1 MNITNRWGL
10 SQVKLRNHISVSDNL
25 QHLVSFMLV
34 QIVFPLDLY
43 LEEKGFTNQ
52 IVDSSRQ
59 KIRFLNLL
67 HQKRKDN
74 SYTYKKNLGFT
85 ITVLR
90 DYIITSSVMGP
101 VSSMQGWCKSWSAR
115 LSNSRNL
122 VSLVWSSTTT
132 CNLYLEHKSL
142 TYLKLK

>member
-25 QHLVSFMLV
+25 QHLVGFMLV
-34 QIVFPLDLY
+34 HIVFPLDLY

-101 VSSMQGWCKSWSAR
+101 VSSMQG
-115 LSNSRNL
+115 
-122 VSLVWSSTTT
+122 
-132 CNLYLEHKSL
+132 
-142 TYLKLK
+142 